1 MEDKDV
7 ALIRELAESDQDL
20 AVLWRDHL
28 TLEAQLESMNQRLY
42 LTAEEQVERKRL
54 QKVKLA
60 GRDRMEAI
68 LARYRQQGQGD

>member
-1 MEDKDV
+1 MESSDKE
-7 ALIRELAESDQDL
+7 LIEELARDNEEL
-20 AVLWRDHL
+20 ARLWSEHL
-28 TLEAQLESMNQRLY
+28 TLESQLEDMNQRVY

-68 LARYRQQGQGD
+68 LAEHRQSL